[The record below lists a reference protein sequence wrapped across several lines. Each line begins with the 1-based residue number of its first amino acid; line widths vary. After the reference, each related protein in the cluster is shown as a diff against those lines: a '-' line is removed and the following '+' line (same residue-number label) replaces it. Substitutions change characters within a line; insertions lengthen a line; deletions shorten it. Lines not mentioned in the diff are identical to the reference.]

1 MIKDSRLLD
10 APSHSVSPEET
21 ITIATEYEFLVLFT
35 STAGF
40 KSDAKLAEAIK
51 AANPTIRIAFVGP
64 HVTVQPEQ
72 SLKAT
77 PAIGF
82 VVRREFDYPVAEV
95 AGGKKLEES
104 AGISLSKGGRIV
116 HNPGRPQ
123 LEDQI
128 GRASCRE

>member
-1 MIKDSRLLD
+1 MTKYSRLLA
-10 APSHSVSPEET
+10 APSQSFSPEDT
-21 ITIATEYEFLVLFT
+21 IKIATEYEFLVLFT

-77 PAIGF
+77 PAIDF
-82 VVRREFDYPVAEV
+82 VVRREFDYPVPEFAW
-95 AGGKKLEES
+95 GKEMEET
-104 AGISLSKGGRIV
+104 AGISFSKDGRIV
-116 HNPGRPQ
+116 HN
-123 LEDQI
+123 
-128 GRASCRE
+128 